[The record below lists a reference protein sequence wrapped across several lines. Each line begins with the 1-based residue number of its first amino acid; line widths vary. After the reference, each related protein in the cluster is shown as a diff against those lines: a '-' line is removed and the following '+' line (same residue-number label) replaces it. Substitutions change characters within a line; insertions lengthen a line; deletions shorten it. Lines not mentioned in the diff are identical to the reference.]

1 MISLIIVTHGS
12 LSKGL
17 LNASTII
24 SGEPTNVFTYSLS
37 PGNSIAEFEKVVK
50 TAIVEKSKN
59 GQVLVLTDIPGGSP
73 TNVTAA
79 SMEKLNFECITGA
92 NLGMVLEAIVSKE
105 SVENFDKYVENVMQA
120 GISSI
125 HNLRKEIGE

>member
-24 SGEPTNVFTYSLS
+24 SGEPTNVFTYSLN

-50 TAIVEKSKN
+50 TAIAEKIKKM
-59 GQVLVLTDIPGGSP
+59 GR
-73 TNVTAA
+73 
-79 SMEKLNFECITGA
+79 F
-92 NLGMVLEAIVSKE
+92 
-105 SVENFDKYVENVMQA
+105 
-120 GISSI
+120 
-125 HNLRKEIGE
+125 